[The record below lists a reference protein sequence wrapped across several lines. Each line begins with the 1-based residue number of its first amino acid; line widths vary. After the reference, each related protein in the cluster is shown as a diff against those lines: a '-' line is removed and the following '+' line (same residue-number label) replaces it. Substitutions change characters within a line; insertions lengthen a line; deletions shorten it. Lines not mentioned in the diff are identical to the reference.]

1 MNSGGLRSL
10 GLWDRYLTLWVFTAM
25 AAGVALGYLF
35 PWLADAIGSFTVGTT
50 NIP

>member
-25 AAGVALGYLF
+25 AAGVARDICS
-35 PWLADAIGSFTVGTT
+35 PGSPT
-50 NIP
+50 P